1 MKYLAILI
9 AAILSGALAGSV
21 QAEKEDTTVEWYGYF
36 KLDMAHD
43 SAVSSNGNY
52 ILYVAPHGK
61 GDAVSTL
68 NLTARQSR
76 FGAKI
81 HRGPMRGVLEFDFYG
96 SSPENKNALMLRKA
110 YVTAPLGP
118 FSLEAGQ
125 TTDLISPLVPSTINY
140 SAMWGVGNVG
150 YRRPQV
156 KIYQNMGAYYWA
168 VALSRNLSGDLDGDG
183 LDDGEAS
190 GLPAVQARVA
200 CNLDIGVD
208 LSVGTSV
215 HYGRCDCPDEDKQY
229 DNWSLNGD
237 MKMVINKEWSLLAE
251 AYTGVNMNQY
261 GGAIYNAGLVDG
273 LRSSGG
279 WANVLYRPV
288 ELWQFSAGGGL
299 DQVRK
304 EDLGTTALSRSRN
317 AVLFANGQYQVISGL
332 WAGFEVSRWTTR
344 YLNAGPGDVS
354 DPSDLRLQWSL
365 RGDF

>member
-1 MKYLAILI
+1 MRYVS
-9 AAILSGALAGSV
+9 AILSAFALSWVLALSA
-21 QAEKEDTTVEWYGYF
+21 QAEEEATVEWYGYF
-36 KLDMAHD
+36 KFDMAHD

-76 FGAKI
+76 FGAKVR
-81 HRGPMRGVLEFDFYG
+81 RGQMRGVLEFDFYG
-96 SSPENKNALMLRKA
+96 SSPENKNAMMLRKA

-118 FSLEAGQ
+118 LFLEAGQ

-140 SAMWGVGNVG
+140 SVMWGAGNVG

-156 KIYQNMGAYYWA
+156 KLYQNMGAYYWG
-168 VALSRNLSGDLDGDG
+168 VSLSRNLSGDLDGDG

-190 GLPAVQARVA
+190 GLPAVMARVA
-200 CNLDIGVD
+200 CNLDLGVD

-215 HYGRCDCPDEDKQY
+215 HYGRCDCPDADKTY

-237 MKMVINKEWSLLAE
+237 IKMVINEELSLLAE
-251 AYTGVNMNQY
+251 VYTGINMNQY

-273 LRSSGG
+273 LQSRGG
-279 WANVLYRPV
+279 WANALYRPL
-288 ELWQFSAGGGL
+288 ESWQFSVGGGL

-304 EDLGTTALSRSRN
+304 EDLGTTTLARRRN
-317 AVLFANGQYQVISGL
+317 AVLFANGQYQLYSGM

-344 YLNAGPGDVS
+344 YLNAGLGAAS

>member
-1 MKYLAILI
+1 MKYLQILI
-9 AAILSGALAGSV
+9 AALLSGAMAGSA
-21 QAEKEDTTVEWYGYF
+21 QAEEETTVDWYGYF

-61 GDAVSTL
+61 GNAVSTL

-76 FGAKI
+76 FGAKVK
-81 HRGPMRGVLEFDFYG
+81 RGPMRGVLEFDFYG

-110 YVTAPLGP
+110 YVTAPLGAL
-118 FSLEAGQ
+118 FLEAGQ
-125 TTDLISPLVPSTINY
+125 TTDLISPLVPSTLNY

-150 YRRPQV
+150 YRRPQIKV
-156 KIYQNMGAYYWA
+156 YQNKGPFYWA

-200 CNLDIGVD
+200 CNLDLGVD

-215 HYGRCDCPDEDKQY
+215 HYGRCDCPNEDNSY

-237 MKMVINKEWSLLAE
+237 LKVGINKELSLLAE
-251 AYTGVNMNQY
+251 VYTGVNMNQY
-261 GGAIYNAGLVDG
+261 GGAIYNTGLIDG
-273 LRSSGG
+273 LQSSGG
-279 WANVLYRPV
+279 WANALYRPV
-288 ELWQFSAGGGL
+288 ESWQFSAGGGL

-304 EDLGTTALSRSRN
+304 ADLGTVALARQRN
-317 AVLFANGQYQVISGL
+317 AVLFANGQYQIYSGL
-332 WAGFEVSRWTTR
+332 WAGFEVSHWTTH
-344 YLNAGPGDVS
+344 YLNAGLGDAS